1 MKISLN
7 ELRNLVKST
16 LKEMEDEDS
25 NVAYGSKDI
34 DKLYSK
40 LKDDEYVMLDDSSGE
55 LRGKIVKKTEY
66 ITRMLNDAK
75 KQGDWEK
82 VENVIS
88 FIRMKM

>member
-25 NVAYGSKDI
+25 NVAYGSQDI

-82 VENVIS
+82 VGNVIS